1 VEKLHAKRLL
11 RLADFLRTVPARQFN
26 MSYWFDQKKGSD
38 VCKTA
43 ACACGW
49 ACSIPSF
56 RKAGLRLELHED
68 TDGDEKGRTATFV
81 SGTLRFSPRT
91 AADDMEC
98 GRVNG
103 TFGPF
108 RGTLEEFSAAEA
120 FFGLSGS
127 EASDLFSPYTY
138 DKYYDVKIPRRAVI
152 SRIRNLVKEKRPD
165 VLKAWDQR
173 KRAKAAA

>member
-120 FFGLSGS
+120 FSDSAALRLRTCSRLTPTTS
-127 EASDLFSPYTY
+127 TTTSKSHVVQSSAASAIWS
-138 DKYYDVKIPRRAVI
+138 RRKGRT
-152 SRIRNLVKEKRPD
+152 S
-165 VLKAWDQR
+165 
-173 KRAKAAA
+173 